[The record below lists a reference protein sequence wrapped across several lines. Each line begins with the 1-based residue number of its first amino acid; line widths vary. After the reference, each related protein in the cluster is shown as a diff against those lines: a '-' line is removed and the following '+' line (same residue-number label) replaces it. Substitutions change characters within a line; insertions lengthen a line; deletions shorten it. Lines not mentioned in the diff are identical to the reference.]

1 MASGAYQ
8 SPAVTGTGNSSN
20 TSLENPVLSWGHAQH
35 HDKFPYIRCFHWA
48 QTTCLRF
55 APVCTKLGQS
65 ASAGAKVRRVTHSH
79 HPKEVTS
86 VLVSHAMFTI
96 SLYHHSSKRS
106 QCAFV
111 WFLPSIWTKR
121 ECSQHTPTLLAH
133 YAWPLLFPMRSGYYW
148 FTVL

>member
-55 APVCTKLGQS
+55 APVCTKLGRS

-79 HPKEVTS
+79 HPKATRLTMEK
-86 VLVSHAMFTI
+86 SHLSWCLLPC
-96 SLYHHSSKRS
+96 SLYHCITTAPKGVSVPVCGFYQELKENVVNIL
-106 QCAFV
+106 QPC
-111 WFLPSIWTKR
+111 W
-121 ECSQHTPTLLAH
+121 HTVHGP
-133 YAWPLLFPMRSGYYW
+133 YYFP
-148 FTVL
+148 

>member
-79 HPKEVTS
+79 HPKATRLTVEK
-86 VLVSHAMFTI
+86 SHLSWCLLPC
-96 SLYHHSSKRS
+96 SLYHCITTAPKGVSVPVCGFY
-106 QCAFV
+106 QVFEDVVNILQPC
-111 WFLPSIWTKR
+111 W
-121 ECSQHTPTLLAH
+121 HTVRGP
-133 YAWPLLFPMRSGYYW
+133 YYFP
-148 FTVL
+148 